1 MSFWLLGAAVVLA
14 VHLIATSL
22 ASLVVAHRHCR
33 ARSALAGLPPAARAG
48 RLLRAALFPFAA
60 GLACVALV
68 VPAWLIYEPRD
79 TQETPGLALVIL
91 AAAGLALIVVRVG
104 GGARDAL
111 RTRRVVAFFRREGRE
126 LGGLPAPASRAVYA
140 FPVAALSGLWRPR
153 LLLAESV
160 LGALRREELDAVVAH
175 ELAHAKARDN
185 LKRLLLR
192 FSPDPLALTSLGQ
205 RLRAEFVEAAEAAA
219 DAEACARVAPTVLA
233 RAILKVARLV
243 PPSGRLDLVLASLH
257 HEDEGSLA
265 ARIRTLVETPPA
277 APGQPT
283 PAQRRAGSGGRFA
296 IGLLIATGLAGALA
310 ALPVV
315 HQGLEG
321 LVQLL

>member
-14 VHLIATSL
+14 VHAIATSL
-22 ASLVVAHRHCR
+22 ASLLVAHRHR
-33 ARSALAGLPPAARAG
+33 GARQALAGLPPAERAS

-79 TQETPGLALVIL
+79 TQETSGLALVML
-91 AAAGLALIVVRVG
+91 AAAGLALIVGRVG
-104 GGARDAL
+104 GGVRDAL
-111 RTRRVVAFFRREGRE
+111 RTRRVVQFFRREGLE
-126 LGGLPAPASRAVYA
+126 LAGLPAPASRAAYG
-140 FPVAALSGLWRPR
+140 FPVAALAGLWRPR

-160 LGALRREELDAVVAH
+160 LGALQREELDAVVAH
-175 ELAHAKARDN
+175 ELAHAKACDN

-192 FSPDPLALTSLGQ
+192 FSPDPLALTSLG
-205 RLRAEFVEAAEAAA
+205 RSLRAEFVEAAEAAA
-219 DAEACARVAPTVLA
+219 DADACARVEPTVLA

-257 HEDEGSLA
+257 HEDSGGLA
-265 ARIRTLVETPPA
+265 ARIRALVETPPS
-277 APGQPT
+277 APGRPT
-283 PAQRRAGSGGRFA
+283 PTERRAGSRGRLA

-310 ALPVV
+310 ALAVV